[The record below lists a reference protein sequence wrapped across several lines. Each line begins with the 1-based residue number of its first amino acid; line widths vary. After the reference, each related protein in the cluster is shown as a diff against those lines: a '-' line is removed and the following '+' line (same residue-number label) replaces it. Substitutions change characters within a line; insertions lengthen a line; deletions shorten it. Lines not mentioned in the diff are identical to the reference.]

1 MSEIKERLRREI
13 SIESY
18 IGRFVTLKKVGRNTI
33 GCCPF
38 HKEKTPSFSVNS
50 KEGFYHCFGCKA
62 SGDIFRFVMD
72 YQKTDFPEAMK
83 ILSEYSGIPLTEKT
97 EKEKEDESQK
107 EKMISLLQRAN
118 SYFRENLLYDSAE
131 PARGYLR
138 ERGITKQDI
147 EQFNIGFS
155 FPGFQ
160 NFLNDFIKTT
170 EEKKLAI
177 KLGLLKQT
185 DKSTYDF
192 FRNRIMFPIKNE
204 KGQVIGFSGRIID
217 NSEEAKYINSP
228 NSEVYDKGKSFY
240 NLDLAIESIK
250 NTREVVLVEGV
261 LDVIGLYRKGIKP
274 ILAPLGTGFTEIHSR
289 ILKKYCDK
297 VYLMFDSDIAGQKSA
312 FRSIQYFEKENIQTK
327 VCVIQ
332 KEKDPFDFAKERSKD
347 QIRTFISKAQKSHSF
362 VVQYLLGQNQTT
374 DPRENLKLLFDFVKG
389 VEKETD
395 KELYLEEIAKKLNFR
410 LESVVSDFYGK
421 DKTPKKPEPIK
432 EDPKKKQK
440 KTEIP
445 IELERKM
452 VSMLIQN
459 LNLFESNIDLSGL
472 EFHDEI
478 SSFLYD
484 YIYTKYLQNE
494 NITTAELLSKTEIPK
509 EYLETI
515 AGYFKNHSERE
526 ALNIFRKLFYHHR
539 TYLVGISFETQIVTG
554 GDETD
559 LIFFSQ
565 EKEQILKKNEEV
577 G

>member
-1 MSEIKERLRREI
+1 MSEIKERLRKEI

-18 IGRFVTLKKVGRNTI
+18 IGRFVTLKKVGRNTV

-38 HKEKTPSFSVNS
+38 HKEKTPSFSVNA

-83 ILSEYSGIPLTEKT
+83 ILSEYSGIPLSEKT
-97 EKEKEDESQK
+97 DKEIQEEKQK
-107 EKMISLLQRAN
+107 EKMLDLLKRAN
-118 SYFRENLLYDSAE
+118 EYFRGNLLYDSAE
-131 PARGYLR
+131 LARQYVR

-147 EQFNIGFS
+147 EQFNIGFA

-160 NFLNDFIKTT
+160 NFLNDFIKTN
-170 EEKKLAI
+170 EEKKIAI

-204 KGQVIGFSGRIID
+204 KGQVIGFSGRIIED
-217 NSEEAKYINSP
+217 SEEAKYINSP

-250 NTREVVLVEGV
+250 KNREAVLVEGV
-261 LDVIGLYRKGIKP
+261 LDVIGLYRKGVRPVI
-274 ILAPLGTGFTEIHSR
+274 APLGTGFTEIHAR
-289 ILKKYCDK
+289 LLKKYCDK
-297 VYLMFDSDIAGQKSA
+297 VYLMFDSDQAGKKSA
-312 FRSIQYFEKENIQTK
+312 FRSIGYFEKENIQSA
-327 VCVIQ
+327 VCVI
-332 KEKDPFDFAKERSKD
+332 ENFKDPFDFAKDKSKELV
-347 QIRTFISKAQKSHSF
+347 RNFISKSLKSYSYSI
-362 VVQYLLGQNQTT
+362 QYLIEQNPNL
-374 DPRENLKLLFDFVKG
+374 DPRETIKILFDFVKG
-389 VEKETD
+389 VERETD
-395 KELYLEEIAKKLNFR
+395 KELYLEEIAKKLKFR
-410 LESVVSDFYGK
+410 YESVLADFYGK
-421 DKTPKKPEPIK
+421 EKPE
-432 EDPKKKQK
+432 KKQEEPK
-440 KTEIP
+440 RQTRIEKNKIEIP
-445 IELERKM
+445 VELERKM
-452 VSMLIQN
+452 ISMLVQN

-472 EFHDEI
+472 SFQDEI

-526 ALNIFRKLFYHHR
+526 ALNIFRKLFYHHK
-539 TYLVGISFETQIVTG
+539 TYLIGREFQTEILGELDSI
-554 GDETD
+554 D
-559 LIFFSQ
+559 LEYFLQ
-565 EKEQILKKNEEV
+565 EKGVISQKISLFE
-577 G
+577 